1 MSKHWIPLPSEDE
14 AVGEVSKKPKPITN
28 KELGYDADDPNL
40 SSKLPSD
47 HTVGSHSDDR
57 GGDAD
62 FPCYCEAKAVWASR
76 NPAAERTNSL
86 ARASSDSISKILS
99 ELFRKGT
106 TLAHAE
112 NTSVAAAQQEIEA
125 YAKSEVIKELE
136 ALTEEAEFAQHMMD
150 DGFDHEAVRTTH
162 IEDRIS
168 GLKGK
173 K

>member
-1 MSKHWIPLPSEDE
+1 MR
-14 AVGEVSKKPKPITN
+14 EVSKDKVTS
-28 KELGYDADDPNL
+28 ESG
-40 SSKLPSD
+40 
-47 HTVGSHSDDR
+47 
-57 GGDAD
+57 
-62 FPCYCEAKAVWASR
+62 AS
-76 NPAAERTNSL
+76 TQ
-86 ARASSDSISKILS
+86 ASSISKIL
-99 ELFRKGT
+99 ERLLPRHNVYHRTGDGNNGVTADKN
-106 TLAHAE
+106 APKR
-112 NTSVAAAQQEIEA
+112 AAAQQEIEA